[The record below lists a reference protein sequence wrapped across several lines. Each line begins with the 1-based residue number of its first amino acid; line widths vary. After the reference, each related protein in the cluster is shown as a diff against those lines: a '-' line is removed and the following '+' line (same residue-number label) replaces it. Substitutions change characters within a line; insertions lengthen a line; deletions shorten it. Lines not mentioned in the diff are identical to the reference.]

1 MAFDTKPSGET
12 DDLYTPLAEMNVTPF
27 IDVMLVLLIIFM
39 VTAPMLASGMN
50 VDLPKAASAQPL
62 HPKEPII
69 VAIDGEKRIFLG
81 KEEVSREEIVA
92 RIKAELGEPARVVH
106 VRGDKAAQY
115 GDVVSLLDELAA
127 AGITRLSIITR
138 AAPKAP

>member
-1 MAFDTKPSGET
+1 MAFDTKSSGES
-12 DDLYTPLAEMNVTPF
+12 DELYTPLAEMNVTPF

-62 HPKEPII
+62 QPKEPII
-69 VAIDGEKRIFLG
+69 LAIDGEKRVYIG
-81 KEEVSREEIVA
+81 KEEIARDQVVA
-92 RIKAELGEPARVVH
+92 RVKADLGEPARVVH

-115 GDVVSLLDELAA
+115 GDVVGLLDELAA

-138 AAPKAP
+138 TAPKAP